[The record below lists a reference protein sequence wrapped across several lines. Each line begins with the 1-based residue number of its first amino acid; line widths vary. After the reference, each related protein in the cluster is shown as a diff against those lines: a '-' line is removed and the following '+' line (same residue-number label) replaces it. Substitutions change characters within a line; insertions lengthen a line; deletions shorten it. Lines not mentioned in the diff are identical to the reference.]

1 MELTGERTIQA
12 PRETVFAALNDP
24 DILRQSIPGCESLEK
39 TSDQS
44 FDAVV
49 TLKVGPVKAKFK
61 GSVTLDD
68 LNPPES
74 YSLVGEGKGGAA
86 GFASGKADVRLQE
99 DGAGTLLTYKVQAN
113 LGGKIAQLGSRL
125 VQGTANKL
133 SGEFF
138 SRFGELVD
146 QKADSATE
154 TAADTGESATEP
166 APASSTAATA
176 GPSAPTTAAKSPA
189 TAGGG
194 SPTWLWWAVGGVVLM
209 VVIAFALL

>member
-24 DILRQSIPGCESLEK
+24 DILRQAIPGCESLEK
-39 TSDQS
+39 TSEQS

-49 TLKVGPVKAKFK
+49 TLKVGPVKAKFN

-74 YSLVGEGKGGAA
+74 YSLIGEGKGGAA

-99 DGAGTLLTYKVQAN
+99 DGTGTLLTYKVQAN

-146 QKADSATE
+146 QKADATTE
-154 TAADTGESATEP
+154 TAAEIAESALEP
-166 APASSTAATA
+166 VPASPNAATA
-176 GPSAPTTAAKSPA
+176 GPSAPTTAPKSPA
-189 TAGGG
+189 PVGGG
-194 SPTWLWWAVGGVVLM
+194 SPTWLWWAVGGVVLL